1 MRRKRGK
8 EGEEGSGSTWMVT
21 FSSFIL
27 ILLAFFIMLSSYAT
41 MEGSKI
47 TQFVRSFNRAVSFL
61 TGGLKFE
68 PDRDILMLSPDIMDN
83 KDILPALKR
92 IVKGLKLESGVGF
105 SVTGRGLVMTV
116 ADTVLFDLGVAEISP
131 EAFPLLS
138 KIASVISKTS
148 FPIRIEGHTDN
159 LPIHTEEFPSN
170 WELST
175 ARAVNVLRYFVEK
188 EKIPPERLSAV
199 GYGEFRPLFPNDTP
213 EHRARNRRVEI
224 IFVGAG
230 RDLIL
235 GLQKNNE

>member
-8 EGEEGSGSTWMVT
+8 EGEEGPGSTWMVT

-47 TQFVRSFNRAVSFL
+47 TQFVRSFNRAVSIL

-68 PDRDILMLSPDIMDN
+68 PDQDILMLSPDIMDN
-83 KDILPALKR
+83 KNILLDLKR

-105 SVTGRGLVMTV
+105 SVTRRGLVMTV

-148 FPIRIEGHTDN
+148 SPIRIEGHTDN

-230 RDLIL
+230 WDLIL